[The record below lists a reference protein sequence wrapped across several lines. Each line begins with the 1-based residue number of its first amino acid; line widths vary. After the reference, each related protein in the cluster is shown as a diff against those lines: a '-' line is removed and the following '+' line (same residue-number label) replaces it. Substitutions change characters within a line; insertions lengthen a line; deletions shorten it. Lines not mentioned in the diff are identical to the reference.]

1 VKILLVND
9 YGRAQGGAEVV
20 LLMLRNR
27 LRQLGH
33 DARLFASNVGDI
45 DLPNHA
51 DYTCRGTVSSFRTLL
66 QSFNP
71 WAPIALK
78 RVLAEF
84 RPDVVHVKMFLTQLS
99 PSILPLLRDIPSLY
113 HVVWYRP
120 ICPLGSKLLPDN
132 TLCYSPP
139 GLVCHRTGCL
149 PWRDWVPLM
158 FQLKLWRKWRGVFDL
173 IVANSDS
180 TQRRLLAEGIDA
192 AEIIPNPVQISEPRS
207 ALPAIPTITFAGR
220 LVREKGVDVLLRAF
234 ALVQTKLPETKLVV
248 CGEGPEF
255 PKILALIDELQLNS
269 GVSMRGFV
277 PPAQLRDLFRA
288 SSVVVVPSIWEEP
301 FGQVTIEA
309 MMSGVAVVAS
319 NAGGLAEVVLDGE
332 TGFLVPPGDISALA
346 NALLRILTDRP
357 LAERLGRASR
367 ERAIMEYSEEKITD
381 QFLDVYQRLGSSARA
396 VELV

>member
-20 LLMLRNR
+20 LLMLRER

-33 DARLFASNVGDI
+33 DVRLFASSVGDI
-45 DLPNHA
+45 NLPNHA

-71 WAPIALK
+71 WAAIALK

-99 PSILPLLRDIPSLY
+99 PSILPLLADIPSLY

-158 FQLKLWRKWRGVFDL
+158 FQLRLWRKWRDAFNV
-173 IVANSDS
+173 IVANSVS
-180 TQRRLLAEGIDA
+180 TQRRLLAEGITA
-192 AEIIPNPVQISEPRS
+192 AEVISNPVSITEPRS
-207 ALPAIPTITFAGR
+207 TLPAIPTIAFAGR
-220 LVREKGVDVLLRAF
+220 LVREKGIEILLRAF
-234 ALVQTKLPETKLVV
+234 ALVQAQRPEAKLVI
-248 CGEGPEF
+248 CGDGPESG
-255 PKILALIDELQLNS
+255 KISALINQLRLTSN
-269 GVSMRGFV
+269 VSMAGFV
-277 PPAQLRDLFRA
+277 SPARIQEIFRA
-288 SSVVVVPSIWEEP
+288 SWVVAVPSIWEEP

-319 NAGGLAEVVLDGE
+319 DAGGPAEVVLDGE
-332 TGFLVPPGDISALA
+332 TGFLVPPGDIPALA
-346 NALLRILTDRP
+346 KALLRILTDGS
-357 LAERLGRASR
+357 LAERLGHSGR
-367 ERAIMEYSEEKITD
+367 ERAIMEYSEEKVAD
-381 QFLDVYQRLGSSARA
+381 QFLDIYRGITTPTRS